1 MAAFIDYYQT
11 LGVPKDADEKAIK
24 KAYRKL
30 ARQYHPDVNPDNPEA
45 EQKFKQINEAFQVLS
60 DPEKRAKYDKYGE
73 NWEHAEAY
81 EEAARQRGQ
90 RRGGGGAGGPFG
102 FGGGQGYTYSSE
114 GGDFSDFF
122 RTVFGEEAGGGFG
135 GGGFGGRRRTM
146 SYKGQDYNAELHL
159 RLREILVDHKR
170 VLTVNGNNIRLTIP
184 AGVEDGQTI
193 RIKGQG
199 GPGRNGGEKGDLYLT
214 FRIENDTPFRRKGAD
229 LHLDHTIDLYTAV
242 LGGKTE
248 VPTLESRVAVTIPPE
263 TQNGKVIRLRG
274 KGMPRYRQ
282 SGHGDLYVNLTVE
295 LPTKLSAEEKAL
307 FEQLAGRAAK
317 KA

>member
-1 MAAFIDYYQT
+1 MAAGFIDYYQT
-11 LGVPKDADEKAIK
+11 LGVPKSADEKAIK

-30 ARQYHPDVNPDNPEA
+30 ARKYHPDVNPDNPEA
-45 EQKFKQINEAFQVLS
+45 ERKFKQVNEAYEVLS
-60 DPEKRAKYDKYGE
+60 NAEKRTKYDKYGE

-81 EEAARQRGQ
+81 EEAARQRGS
-90 RRGGGGAGGPFG
+90 RAGGSPFG
-102 FGGGQGYTYSSE
+102 AGGGQGYTYSSE

-122 RTVFGEEAGGGFG
+122 RTMFGEEAR
-135 GGGFGGRRRTM
+135 GGFGGRSQRRTM
-146 SYKGQDYNAELHL
+146 SFKGQDFNAELHL
-159 RLREILVDHKR
+159 RLSEILADHKR
-170 VLTVNGNNIRLTIP
+170 VLTVNGKNIRLPIP

-199 GPGRNGGEKGDLYLT
+199 GPGRNGGASGDLYLT

-229 LHLDHTIDLYTAV
+229 LHLDHTVDLYTAL

-248 VPTLESRVAVTIPPE
+248 VPTLGSRVAVTVPAE

-274 KGMPRYRQ
+274 KGMPRYRE
-282 SGHGDLYVNLTVE
+282 SGHGDLYINLTVQ
-295 LPTKLSAEEKAL
+295 LPTQLSTEEKKL
-307 FEQLAGRAAK
+307 FEQLAALAGK